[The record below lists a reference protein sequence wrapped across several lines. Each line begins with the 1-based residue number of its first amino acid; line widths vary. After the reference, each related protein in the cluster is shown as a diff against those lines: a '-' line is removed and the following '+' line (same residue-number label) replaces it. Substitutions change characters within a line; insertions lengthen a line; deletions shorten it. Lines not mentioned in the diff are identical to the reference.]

1 MESYSNILF
10 LRDRNSIYMGILWRL
25 LLHRGWN
32 PTSWNLRGM
41 KCEAFGNAADYSANR
56 EHPCSAYA
64 KFSEKHISY
73 SLIRTRTYVVYQEVK
88 VCFFC
93 FFLAN
98 FAYVLSEWSHI
109 LSKIYRHSGQSEPF
123 KTLVGN
129 CNFHFAKAAYF
140 ENIFSAYLLHTVG
153 QSRIPVH
160 SCRNI
165 FIS

>member
-93 FFLAN
+93 FF
-98 FAYVLSEWSHI
+98 FVFVFFFGKFCVRIKWMVS
-109 LSKIYRHSGQSEPF
+109 
-123 KTLVGN
+123 
-129 CNFHFAKAAYF
+129 YF
-140 ENIFSAYLLHTVG
+140 IQNLPSFRTVW
-153 QSRIPVH
+153 I
-160 SCRNI
+160 I
-165 FIS
+165 

>member
-1 MESYSNILF
+1 MIHTEDCKISQDGKLFKYFIFTWPEFNLYGHTLETFVTQGWKSNIL
-10 LRDRNSIYMGILWRL
+10 
-25 LLHRGWN
+25 
-32 PTSWNLRGM
+32 
-41 KCEAFGNAADYSANR
+41 
-56 EHPCSAYA
+56 
-64 KFSEKHISY
+64 
-73 SLIRTRTYVVYQEVK
+73 EVK
-88 VCFFC
+88 GGLGGKSVFF
-93 FFLAN
+93 FFLEN
-98 FAYVLSEWSHI
+98 CAYVLSEWSHI
-109 LSKIYRHSGQSEPF
+109 LSKIYRHSGQSESF

>member
-1 MESYSNILF
+1 MFFFVFFLF
-10 LRDRNSIYMGILWRL
+10 L
-25 LLHRGWN
+25 
-32 PTSWNLRGM
+32 
-41 KCEAFGNAADYSANR
+41 F
-56 EHPCSAYA
+56 
-64 KFSEKHISY
+64 
-73 SLIRTRTYVVYQEVK
+73 
-88 VCFFC
+88 
-93 FFLAN
+93 FFLVN

-109 LSKIYRHSGQSEPF
+109 LSKIYRHSGQSESF